1 MTLLDAESLK
11 SAALVHT
18 KPQTA
23 PKQCV
28 EIITE
33 IGHPRDPAVAL
44 YDSNAIT
51 VIPRH
56 HNSEQQK
63 ERDEMEKEKSLMNR
77 SVNRRS
83 LLKTGALAGGA
94 VALGAGLAGNVT
106 SAFAEEGGS
115 RVTKDDIAIL
125 TFLSALE
132 QVEADLWIQY
142 AELGGATNQGL
153 SPIDVPFKSGLA
165 PAYITGLLVL
175 DGDMPQYIS
184 DNTDDEISHHRFL
197 NNYLQS
203 KGAKPIDLSNF
214 AILPPSEVTGVPQ
227 NGRLTNLKQLTIDT
241 SWWTR
246 YRSANKNPDLGG
258 KFENAVP
265 DLAKGQHPAIPLSDA
280 DLVLDSMGNIS
291 NHLQAIA
298 NTAGFHFA
306 FIEQG
311 GSSLYPTLAQKVT
324 DLEVLRVLL
333 SIGGSEIMHF
343 QTWQDKAGNAT
354 NITDGSLTFPNLNIG
369 VDPNNGATGANI
381 ADLFQ
386 TNLIM
391 PEPTVFLDPKLGP
404 VSIIRPTSTAQG
416 GAVASVASFVA
427 DGLFLDPATGKNTG
441 IVNVLMRLAE
451 EADEAR
457 RRF

>member
-1 MTLLDAESLK
+1 
-11 SAALVHT
+11 
-18 KPQTA
+18 
-23 PKQCV
+23 
-28 EIITE
+28 
-33 IGHPRDPAVAL
+33 
-44 YDSNAIT
+44 
-51 VIPRH
+51 
-56 HNSEQQK
+56 
-63 ERDEMEKEKSLMNR
+63 MEKEKSLMNR

-83 LLKTGALAGGA
+83 LFKTGALAGGA
-94 VALGAGLAGNVT
+94 VAIGAGLVGSAS
-106 SAFAEEGGS
+106 SAFADQGEQGGS
-115 RVTKDDIAIL
+115 RVTKGDIAIL

-142 AELGGATNQGL
+142 AELGGATTQGVS
-153 SPIDVPFKSGLA
+153 SPIDIPFKTGLA
-165 PAYITGLLVL
+165 PDYITGLLVL
-175 DGDMPQYIS
+175 DGDMPQYIA

-203 KGAKPIDLSNF
+203 KGAKPIDLSSF
-214 AILPPSEVTGVPQ
+214 AILPPSQVTGVPQ

-246 YRSANKNPDLGG
+246 YRSDSKNPDLGG
-258 KFENAVP
+258 TFENAVP
-265 DLAKGQHPAIPLSDA
+265 DLAKGQHPAIPLSNA
-280 DLVLDSMGNIS
+280 DLGVDGSGNIS

-298 NTAGFHFA
+298 FTAGFHFA

-354 NITDGSLTFPNLNIG
+354 HITDGSLTFPQLNIG
-369 VDPNNGATGANI
+369 VDPNTGVQSTNAANS
-381 ADLFQ
+381 FQ

-391 PEPTVFLDPKLGP
+391 PEPTVFLDPRLGP

-416 GAVASVASFVA
+416 GAVASVVSFA
-427 DGLFLDPATGKNTG
+427 QDGLFFDPATGKNTG
-441 IVNVLMRLAE
+441 IVDVLMRLAE
-451 EADEAR
+451 EADEAQR
-457 RRF
+457 SQ

>member
-1 MTLLDAESLK
+1 
-11 SAALVHT
+11 
-18 KPQTA
+18 
-23 PKQCV
+23 
-28 EIITE
+28 
-33 IGHPRDPAVAL
+33 
-44 YDSNAIT
+44 
-51 VIPRH
+51 
-56 HNSEQQK
+56 
-63 ERDEMEKEKSLMNR
+63 MEKEKSLMNR

-83 LLKTGALAGGA
+83 LFKTGALAGGA
-94 VALGAGLAGNVT
+94 VAIGAGLTGTAASV
-106 SAFAEEGGS
+106 FAQESRS

-142 AELGGATNQGL
+142 AELGGATNQGK
-153 SPIDVPFKSGLA
+153 SPIDVPFKTGLA
-165 PAYITGLLVL
+165 PDYITGLLVL

-203 KGAKPIDLSNF
+203 KGAKPIDLSSF
-214 AILPPSEVTGVPQ
+214 AILPPSRVTGVPQ

-246 YRSANKNPDLGG
+246 YRSATKNPDLGG
-258 KFENAVP
+258 TFENAVP
-265 DLAKGQHPAIPLSDA
+265 DLAKGQHPAIPLNDS

-324 DLEVLRVLL
+324 DVEVLRVLL

-343 QTWQDKAGNAT
+343 QTWHDKAGNAAL
-354 NITDGSLTFPNLNIG
+354 ITDGNLTFPNLNVG
-369 VDPNNGATGANI
+369 VDPNNGASDKNVP
-381 ADLFQ
+381 DMFQ

-391 PEPTVFLDPKLGP
+391 PEPTLFLNENLGP
-404 VSIIRPTSTAQG
+404 VSIIRPTSTPQG
-416 GAVASVASFVA
+416 GAVASVVSFA
-427 DGLFLDPATGKNTG
+427 EDGVFLDPSTNKNTG
-441 IVNVLMRLAE
+441 IVDALMRLAE

-457 RRF
+457 RRI